1 MAATAI
7 SNLVI
12 PELWEPYAQDM
23 FPKYSTL
30 AQSGLVSIVPGAVL
44 GPGQTSNLPV
54 AKSLASVGAEQ
65 QIQANTN
72 LTVRNTTAYNQI
84 GYIVRRGNSLGVED
98 QAQIVSGIDFARTY
112 VPQLAEKYAR
122 ETDAT
127 LIATIGGWNTA
138 LEAEGSFTYTTGDG
152 SSSITA
158 NLMIDTIA
166 SLGEASSE
174 ADVWIMHT
182 QTLADLTKLGL
193 VAQQPAMV
201 FADGIIREGLVPSY
215 LGRRIV
221 TNNTLCGVVD
231 AGPPIERYVYLVA
244 GGAFQ
249 MRFQKT
255 LTIRGERDELLA
267 GGTDYIVWTSHYQFA
282 LGGLSWTEATNTNN
296 PTNAQI
302 TAGTWAVVAETPS
315 DIPMRRLHI
324 ADA

>member
-12 PELWEPYAQDM
+12 PELWEPYAQSM

-30 AQSGLVSIVPGAVL
+30 QMSGLVTIDSELLGA
-44 GPGQTSNLPV
+44 GQTSNKPV
-54 AKSLASVGAEQ
+54 AKSLNAVGAEQ
-65 QIQANTN
+65 VLTANTD

-84 GYIVRRGNSLGVED
+84 GYIVRRGNALGVED
-98 QAQIVSGIDFARTY
+98 QAQIVSGVQFAQTY
-112 VPQLAEKYAR
+112 VPQLSTKYAR

-127 LIATIGGWNTA
+127 LIASIGGWDTA
-138 LEAEGSFTYTTGDG
+138 LQAEGSFTYTTGDG
-152 SSSITA
+152 TSSITA
-158 NLMIDTIA
+158 NLCIDTIS
-166 SLGEASSE
+166 SLGEASSD

-182 QTLADLTKLGL
+182 QTLGDLTKLGL

-221 TNNTLCGVVD
+221 TNDTLCGVVD
-231 AGPPIERYVYLVA
+231 AGPPIERYVYLIA

-249 MRFQKT
+249 MRFQKP
-255 LTIRGERDELLA
+255 LTIRGERDELKA
-267 GGTDYIVWTSHYQFA
+267 GGTDYIVWTSHYQWA

-296 PTNAQI
+296 PTNADI
-302 TAGTWAVVAETPS
+302 TSGAWTVVAETPS